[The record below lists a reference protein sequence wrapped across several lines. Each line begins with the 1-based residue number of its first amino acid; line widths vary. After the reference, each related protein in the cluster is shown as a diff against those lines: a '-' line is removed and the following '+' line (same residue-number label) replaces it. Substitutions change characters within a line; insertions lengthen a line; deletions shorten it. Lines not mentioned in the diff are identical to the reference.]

1 MNRLWVRIGLVI
13 AFVAIFIAL
22 VPWATRRLT
31 APEWPRGQFNRA
43 FSEELPPETF
53 SEIPPERLER
63 FQENFGNRVWET
75 LSWSLAL
82 AAIIG
87 LVVGI
92 LLSRS
97 LVKPLTELEKG
108 AKEIAAHN
116 LTYRVPEKGSQ
127 EVRTVA
133 HAFNEM
139 AIELEQEETLRRNML
154 ADVTH
159 ELRHPVHVLRGNLRG
174 IIDGVFPLK
183 MEEIVFLE
191 EETRHLSQLVND
203 LHELA
208 LAEAHELPLHKQV
221 VDLGSL
227 VQDATDAVH
236 PLALDKSIA
245 LETTV
250 PSSPIQANVD
260 PARLRQ
266 VVHNLLSNAIH
277 YTPEGGQVIASLAES
292 SEGILLEV
300 VDNGIGLTAEELP
313 HVFDRF
319 YQTDN
324 SRDRALGGAGL
335 GLAIAKAIVEA
346 HDGRISASSPG
357 RDQGST
363 FTIHLPPNE
372 SAHLEA
378 AALRHQE

>member
-1 MNRLWVRIGLVI
+1 MNRLWVRISLVI

-22 VPWATRRLT
+22 FPWATRQLT
-31 APEWPRGQFNRA
+31 QPDWPGGQFNRA
-43 FSEELPPETF
+43 FGEELPPGTF
-53 SEIPPERLER
+53 AEVSPDRLDR
-63 FQENFGNRVWET
+63 FQENFGNRVWEN
-75 LSWSLAL
+75 LSRTVAFG
-82 AAIIG
+82 AIIG
-87 LVVGI
+87 LVVGV

-97 LVKPLTELEKG
+97 MVKPLTELEKG
-108 AKEIAAHN
+108 AKEIAGHN
-116 LTYRVPEKGSQ
+116 LAYRVPEKGSQ

-133 HAFNEM
+133 HSFNEM
-139 AIELEQEETLRRNML
+139 AVELEKEETLRRNML

-174 IIDGVFPLK
+174 IIDGVFPLQ

-208 LAEAHELPLHKQV
+208 LAEAQELPLQKQEV
-221 VDLGSL
+221 ELGSL

-236 PLALDKSIA
+236 PLALDKDIT
-245 LETTV
+245 LEAIV
-250 PSSPIQANVD
+250 PSSPIRATVD

-266 VVHNLLSNAIH
+266 VIHNLLSNAIH
-277 YTPEGGQVIASLAES
+277 YSPEGGRVTVSLAETV
-292 SEGILLEV
+292 GGVLLEV
-300 VDNGIGLTAEELP
+300 VDNGVGLTAEELA

-319 YQTDN
+319 YQTDS

-335 GLAIAKAIVEA
+335 GLAISKAIVEA
-346 HDGRISASSPG
+346 HGGRITATSPG

-363 FTIHLPPNE
+363 FTINLPVNEPPSIE
-372 SAHLEA
+372 SA
-378 AALRHQE
+378 

>member
-1 MNRLWVRIGLVI
+1 MNRLWVRISLVI

-22 VPWATRRLT
+22 FPWATRRLT
-31 APEWPRGQFNRA
+31 APEWPGGQFTSA
-43 FSEELPPETF
+43 FTEELPPGTF
-53 SEIPPERLER
+53 AGVPPERLDR
-63 FQENFGNRVWET
+63 FQENFGNRVWEN
-75 LSWSLAL
+75 LSRTVAFG
-82 AAIIG
+82 AIIG
-87 LVVGI
+87 LVVGV

-97 LVKPLTELEKG
+97 MVKPLTELEKG

-116 LTYRVPEKGSQ
+116 LAYRVPEKGSQ

-133 HAFNEM
+133 RSFNEM
-139 AIELEQEETLRRNML
+139 AVELEQEETLRRNML

-174 IIDGVFPLK
+174 IIDGVFPLQ

-208 LAEAHELPLHKQV
+208 LAEAHELPLQKQEV
-221 VDLGSL
+221 ELGSL

-236 PLALDKSIA
+236 PLALDKNIA
-245 LETTV
+245 LQAAV
-250 PSSPIQANVD
+250 PDSPIRATVD

-266 VVHNLLSNAIH
+266 VIHNLLSNAIH
-277 YTPEGGQVIASLAES
+277 YSPEGGRVTVSLAEGGD
-292 SEGILLEV
+292 GILLEV
-300 VDNGIGLTAEELP
+300 VDNGVGLTAEELP

-319 YQTDN
+319 YQTDS

-335 GLAIAKAIVEA
+335 GLAISKAIVEA
-346 HDGRISASSPG
+346 HDGRITAASPG

-363 FTIHLPPNE
+363 FTIHLPSVNHP
-372 SAHLEA
+372 A
-378 AALRHQE
+378 